1 MKKKY
6 TSPKAEEIVLPA
18 IRPLLTGS
26 DTLQFVNE
34 DAKDINED
42 GDYDNPL

>member
-6 TSPKAEEIVLPA
+6 MLPRAEEIVLPA
-18 IRPLLTGS
+18 MRPLLTGS
-26 DTLQFVNE
+26 DTLRFVNE
-34 DAKDINED
+34 DAKDLNDD